1 MNWQPCC
8 GTEEKEYSPKVEMI
22 SDTLSSL
29 LWKIRRE
36 CSSPEK
42 SEQYTMLLLQKL
54 GGAKDIDALVE
65 TMLELEKKLKL
76 NILKQE
82 EKEEKDEE
90 SVLADMFE
98 VVETSDD

>member
-1 MNWQPCC
+1 MSNMPCC
-8 GTEEKEYSPKVEMI
+8 DTEEKEYSAKVELV

-42 SEQYTMLLLQKL
+42 SEEYTMLLLQKL
-54 GGAKDIDALVE
+54 WASKSIDALVE

-76 NILKQE
+76 NMIKQE

-90 SVLADMFE
+90 GVLADMFE
-98 VVETSDD
+98 VVESDAE

>member
-1 MNWQPCC
+1 MNWQLCC
-8 GTEEKEYSPKVEMI
+8 GTEEKEYSPKVELVA
-22 SDTLSSL
+22 DTLSSL

-42 SEQYTMLLLQKL
+42 SEEYTMLLLQKL
-54 GGAKDIDALVE
+54 WASKSIDALVE

-76 NILKQE
+76 NMIKQE

-90 SVLADMFE
+90 GVLADMFE
-98 VVETSDD
+98 VVESDAE

>member
-1 MNWQPCC
+1 MPCC
-8 GTEEKEYSPKVEMI
+8 DTEEKEYSPKVELVA
-22 SDTLSSL
+22 DTLSSL

-42 SEQYTMLLLQKL
+42 SEEYTMLLLQKL
-54 GGAKDIDALVE
+54 WASKSIDALVE

-76 NILKQE
+76 NMIKQE

-90 SVLADMFE
+90 GVLADMFE
-98 VVETSDD
+98 VVESDAE

>member
-1 MNWQPCC
+1 MSNMPCC
-8 GTEEKEYSPKVEMI
+8 DTEEKEYSAKVELVA
-22 SDTLSSL
+22 DTLSSL

-42 SEQYTMLLLQKL
+42 SEEYTMLLLQKL
-54 GGAKDIDALVE
+54 WASKSIDALVE

-76 NILKQE
+76 NMIKQE

-90 SVLADMFE
+90 GVLADMFE
-98 VVETSDD
+98 VVESDAE

>member
-1 MNWQPCC
+1 
-8 GTEEKEYSPKVEMI
+8 
-22 SDTLSSL
+22 
-29 LWKIRRE
+29 
-36 CSSPEK
+36 
-42 SEQYTMLLLQKL
+42 MLLLQKL

>member
-1 MNWQPCC
+1 MSNMPCC
-8 GTEEKEYSPKVEMI
+8 DTEEKEYSPKVELVA
-22 SDTLSSL
+22 DTLSSL

-42 SEQYTMLLLQKL
+42 SEEYTMLLLQKL
-54 GGAKDIDALVE
+54 WASKSIDALVE

-76 NILKQE
+76 NMIKQE

-90 SVLADMFE
+90 GVLADMFE
-98 VVETSDD
+98 VVESDAE

>member
-8 GTEEKEYSPKVEMI
+8 DTEEKEYSPKVELVA
-22 SDTLSSL
+22 DTLSSL

-42 SEQYTMLLLQKL
+42 SEEYTMLLLQKL
-54 GGAKDIDALVE
+54 WASKSIDALVE

-76 NILKQE
+76 NMIKQE

-90 SVLADMFE
+90 GVLADMFE
-98 VVETSDD
+98 VVESEDE